1 MGLLTEIGV
10 VAPRIVTKVIRAR
23 NYLEHQYRKPEK
35 GQVEDAVDVATL
47 FVAALERSLA
57 IFPESFSLD
66 NLVEGF
72 ERDGMANRIKLLDV
86 VALTV
91 DLPEVNLWRGQV
103 GTVVDLL
110 AGGTAFEVEFSDRN
124 GRAYASLGLRP
135 DQMMVLRY
143 EPVTTQS
150 LSGGTR
156 E

>member
-1 MGLLTEIGV
+1 MGPLTEIGV

-72 ERDGMANRIKLLDV
+72 ELVPGILEACKGIY
-86 VALTV
+86 
-91 DLPEVNLWRGQV
+91 
-103 GTVVDLL
+103 
-110 AGGTAFEVEFSDRN
+110 FHFHSD
-124 GRAYASLGLRP
+124 P
-135 DQMMVLRY
+135 HTFDI
-143 EPVTTQS
+143 
-150 LSGGTR
+150 
-156 E
+156 